1 MLLLMVIVVGV
12 FLTRLLKLLVITG
25 PRSKYA
31 TYDLPYDFLG
41 GADLGQ
47 FKPTEPRGRPDS
59 LTNDDIA
66 WAREIGAET
75 DEEIIDYVRKHKE
88 EVGN

>member
-1 MLLLMVIVVGV
+1 MKL
-12 FLTRLLKLLVITG
+12 FRLLGAEPSVLVQ
-25 PRSKYA
+25 PK
-31 TYDLPYDFLG
+31 PYDFF
-41 GADLGQ
+41 DVQSLGQ

-66 WAREIGAET
+66 WAREMGAET

-88 EVGN
+88 EVGG